1 MIYAMSN
8 FPDIMS
14 KILSVIFMIL
24 VFSIAYA
31 YLKPHRLHKRRM
43 VSTLLLKTTYLL
55 YVVVVLTV
63 VYSAIF
69 HKDGLDK
76 VFLEIEF
83 FAFLLVLFAPTI
95 GVFARKLGYFSKQ
108 RDSYNYFFT
117 VVNILSIVALLLMY
131 IF

>member
-1 MIYAMSN
+1 MSN
-8 FPDIMS
+8 FPDVMS

-76 VFLEIEF
+76 VFPDIEF
-83 FAFLLVLFAPTI
+83 FPFLLVLFAPTI

>member
-1 MIYAMSN
+1 MSN
-8 FPDIMS
+8 FPDVMS

-55 YVVVVLTV
+55 YVAVVLAV

-69 HKDGLDK
+69 YKGGLDK

-117 VVNILSIVALLLMY
+117 VVNILSIAALLLMY

>member
-1 MIYAMSN
+1 
-8 FPDIMS
+8 MS
-14 KILSVIFMIL
+14 KILSVIFMVL

-43 VSTLLLKTTYLL
+43 VSTLMLKVTYLL
-55 YVVVVLTV
+55 YVLVLLIV
-63 VYSAIF
+63 VYRAIF
-69 HKDGLDK
+69 HKGGLDK

-95 GVFARKLGYFSKQ
+95 GIFARKLAYFSKQ

-117 VVNILSIVALLLMY
+117 VVNFLSIAALLLMY